1 MYSTALSVPPK
12 ASESRKDAHDM
23 DDNMECGCMAIV
35 GIALLILLV
44 AVVSGSELGGLA
56 FLALLVLGAFIY
68 GTRNT

>member
-1 MYSTALSVPPK
+1 
-12 ASESRKDAHDM
+12 M